1 MNKQFVPLL
10 AILTLSL
17 SSLAQQNI
25 DSVYVSATRLK
36 VKKIEAGKNITLISA
51 KEIKQLPV
59 TSVDELLQYVAGI
72 NTNSRNGFGVQS
84 DIGMR
89 GSTFSQ
95 ILILVDNQ
103 RINDPL
109 TAHFNNNIPI
119 PMSEID
125 HIEVVRGSA
134 AVSYG
139 ADAVG
144 GIIHIKTKTYEG
156 LNNPGSF
163 SFDGNM
169 AIGQNNLTL
178 TDVGFHQ
185 QNQKFGYSAAI
196 KTTSSAGEQLVNP
209 NYIGSGLGDSLYN
222 NYFDL
227 KTYTAALTYK
237 TGNWKLYARGG
248 SDFRDFAAK
257 YYYTASAYDESLEQ
271 VNAYWTQGA
280 AIYNAANSTTEF
292 NISYRNNN
300 DSFAFNPLFPSNV
313 HTTQRTNATLNH
325 TRVLGKTEVA
335 FGGQFDQQDI
345 VSTDRG
351 DHSLS
356 TQALFA
362 LANKKFNN
370 LYVNGGVRLEYSE
383 NINLQLVP
391 QLNLSYLMNG
401 YVLRS
406 SIGRS
411 IRQADFTERYVS
423 YLIPNL
429 SAGRNAGNPD
439 LEAESAYTLDIGVD
453 VNKSEKLQWT
463 NTLFLRQSSNLI
475 DYVNTN
481 SNDITNLTNLKPST
495 TYMYATNISESF
507 TWGDE
512 LSVKYRAYKGEK
524 AQVNTQLNY
533 TYINTSTPDSVLS
546 KYIANHPIHNVN
558 AIVNIGLH
566 RFNWLIGAS
575 LITRNEETID
585 AIDAEIKP
593 NYTLINS
600 KISYSSSIVPVK
612 LYVEVRNALNIQ
624 YQEILG
630 AKMPSRWVYG
640 GLTWVL

>member
-1 MNKQFVPLL
+1 M
-10 AILTLSL
+10 
-17 SSLAQQNI
+17 
-25 DSVYVSATRLK
+25 
-36 VKKIEAGKNITLISA
+36 
-51 KEIKQLPV
+51 
-59 TSVDELLQYVAGI
+59 
-72 NTNSRNGFGVQS
+72 
-84 DIGMR
+84 
-89 GSTFSQ
+89 
-95 ILILVDNQ
+95 
-103 RINDPL
+103 
-109 TAHFNNNIPI
+109 
-119 PMSEID
+119 
-125 HIEVVRGSA
+125 
-134 AVSYG
+134 
-139 ADAVG
+139 
-144 GIIHIKTKTYEG
+144 
-156 LNNPGSF
+156 
-163 SFDGNM
+163 
-169 AIGQNNLTL
+169 
-178 TDVGFHQ
+178 
-185 QNQKFGYSAAI
+185 
-196 KTTSSAGEQLVNP
+196 
-209 NYIGSGLGDSLYN
+209 
-222 NYFDL
+222 
-227 KTYTAALTYK
+227 
-237 TGNWKLYARGG
+237 
-248 SDFRDFAAK
+248 
-257 YYYTASAYDESLEQ
+257 
-271 VNAYWTQGA
+271 
-280 AIYNAANSTTEF
+280 
-292 NISYRNNN
+292 
-300 DSFAFNPLFPSNV
+300 
-313 HTTQRTNATLNH
+313 
-325 TRVLGKTEVA
+325 GKTEVA

-612 LYVEVRNALNIQ
+612 LYVEVRNALNTQ

>member
-612 LYVEVRNALNIQ
+612 LYVEVRNALNTQ